1 MVGEKGYELVSPNG
15 YVFTHEQSLA
25 LMAGASFDG
34 DHLASG
40 GFGPRAGSTTV
51 EKPKKRKKRSGS
63 PVVSSSNLTS
73 DVSTDTATSPAVE
86 TLAESTEA
94 AMQSSAAAQK
104 QQIDEG
110 IQTRNVITQGNSE
123 MTNMLGEIKAEI
135 HSLNTTLPRSI
146 MAAFQQGNP

>member
-1 MVGEKGYELVSPNG
+1 
-15 YVFTHEQSLA
+15 
-25 LMAGASFDG
+25 
-34 DHLASG
+34 
-40 GFGPRAGSTTV
+40 V